1 MPIREKFLPHQA
13 TQPNS
18 KLRCVRK
25 RFEAGLTR
33 EDCKTPQATQSAT
46 SRRMNDGLSPQAPLP
61 PCNGAPSDSG
71 HLRRRL
77 QTTQSASHRRS
88 KAALGRRLR
97 RRLASGRPV
106 AGRGRLLRLGG
117 IGLCHGR
124 LAPGSLRAAPR
135 ADDVRRCKDVGGN
148 SGLKQKSTGW

>member
-46 SRRMNDGLSPQAPLP
+46 SRRMNDRLSPQAPLP

-71 HLRRRL
+71 HLRRRP

-97 RRLASGRPV
+97 RRRRQRRVSGAAARTAYHLEAGSWLHLVSALPAEPV
-106 AGRGRLLRLGG
+106 VDRVRRSARRALLRRRR
-117 IGLCHGR
+117 R
-124 LAPGSLRAAPR
+124 LS
-135 ADDVRRCKDVGGN
+135 
-148 SGLKQKSTGW
+148 